1 MKKRAFFAL
10 NNVLVTCHNFDAIIA
25 TIRWVTFNFTK
36 ELNFMEIS
44 PIKINMETT
53 VWYINSVMF

>member
-25 TIRWVTFNFTK
+25 TIRWVTFNPTK
-36 ELNFMEIS
+36 ELNFMEMS
-44 PIKINMETT
+44 LVKINMERI
-53 VWYINSVMF
+53 V

>member
-25 TIRWVTFNFTK
+25 TIRWVTFNPTK
-36 ELNFMEIS
+36 EMNFMEMS
-44 PIKINMETT
+44 LVKINMERI
-53 VWYINSVMF
+53 VWYINPVMF